1 LSIEKTQA
9 DKSLKR
15 YYWLAFAIGGMMAG
29 FVGCLAY
36 KYIAKGHH
44 NILSTVVAGNP
55 KIADKA
61 IVQASL
67 TADEAIQPSAFLG
80 VEIMSVDTFVAEQ
93 FGLSKAC
100 GVVVI
105 SVVDNSPADK
115 AGFQRGDCLLSVNN
129 ITVEDVDG
137 FREIMAGLSPGDN
150 VRIIYVRDGKKDT
163 VYVTLANL
171 SAVTAIAEDGDDL
184 DWGVSLSVL
193 SSDLR
198 TSLRIPDNIDGIVI
212 LSVTPGGLAD
222 QAGLQSGDVITGVD
236 NTSVASMND
245 FFTAIVNND
254 DDTALLDVYSKGR
267 LRFVALDSSAVIA
280 TAQQRQ
286 PSLFDRIL
294 SVFVDDNSVI
304 LTEHVN
310 EEDDYE
316 KPVCKRLEEL
326 SERYE
331 DGN

>member
-1 LSIEKTQA
+1 MSIEKTQV

-36 KYIAKGHH
+36 KFITKGHH
-44 NILSTVVAGNP
+44 NILSTAVAGNP

-61 IVQASL
+61 IEQASL
-67 TADEAIQPSAFLG
+67 TTDEVMQPSAFLG
-80 VEIMSVDTFVAEQ
+80 VEIISVDNFIAEQ
-93 FGLSKAC
+93 FGLSKTC

-150 VRIIYVRDGKKDT
+150 VRIIYVRDGRKDT

-171 SAVTAIAEDGDDL
+171 SAVTEIAEDKDDS
-184 DWGVSLSVL
+184 DWGVSISVL

-245 FFTAIVNND
+245 FFTTIINND
-254 DDTALLDVYSKGR
+254 DDIALLDVYSKGR
-267 LRFVALDSSAVIA
+267 LRFVALDSSAVIE

-294 SVFVDDNSVI
+294 SVFVDDKSVI